1 MRSDVKWQEM
11 GQGTGIFRA
20 GGIFKAIVKIVT
32 LRWEAIGEC

>member
-11 GQGTGIFRA
+11 GQGTVFGA